1 MRQSEVFAAL
11 LAGCV
16 AVGSAQAE
24 EIGIASFNLAWAGTA
39 ADFRRH
45 VEVCSA
51 ADVQWCDT
59 KARTARGAAGPTP
72 AEEARAQQCQAAVD
86 RATGGAAQS
95 LLVAPCNA
103 YKLNARKI
111 AAGGLTLYDDKL
123 AGLTKTIDRLV
134 SEHGIDVIAFQE
146 VRSDDVI
153 RTILGSHAALFDSCV
168 AGHTGFQT
176 VGFAWRKDKTSTPGQ
191 CTPEGSLATKE
202 KPEDPASL
210 RTVRPGVALNL
221 TVGGAP
227 LTFMNVHLKSACANL
242 VTGGGFPGRELTD
255 PDPACQVLNRQVVP
269 LENWIEAVARATP
282 MFVLLGDFN
291 RRVDQEAQRRVL
303 RRQVR
308 QDGSLPDS
316 PNTAGPDGRVSSRFL
331 WQEISDGKPRLVQV
345 PLAPA
350 TTGCTGFIGL
360 DHILISRAL
369 RLQQSNPLSSVKVQV
384 EKKPRQTIATSD
396 HCPRIT
402 QLDI

>member
-1 MRQSEVFAAL
+1 MCHSQVWAAL
-11 LAGCV
+11 VAGCV
-16 AVGSAQAE
+16 AIGSVQAE
-24 EIGIASFNLAWAGTA
+24 EVGIASFNIAWAGTA
-39 ADFRRH
+39 ADFKRH
-45 VEVCSA
+45 VDVCSA
-51 ADVQWCDT
+51 PDVQWCDT
-59 KARTARGAAGPTP
+59 RAKTASGATAPTP
-72 AEEARAQQCQAAVD
+72 AEETRAKQCQAAVD
-86 RATGGAAQS
+86 RASGGAGQS

-111 AAGGLTLYDDKL
+111 AAGGLALYDDKL

-134 SEHGIDVIAFQE
+134 SEHGIDLIAFQE

-153 RTILGSHAALFDSCV
+153 RTILGQHAALFDSCV

-176 VGFAWRKDKTSTPGQ
+176 VGFAWRKGRSSTPGQ
-191 CTPEGSLATKE
+191 CTSEGTLAIKE
-202 KPEDPASL
+202 KPDDPASL
-210 RTVRPGVALNL
+210 RTVRPGIALTL
-221 TVGGAP
+221 TIGGTQ

-269 LENWIEAVARATP
+269 LEDWIETVARTTP

-291 RRVDQEAQRRVL
+291 RRVDQEAQRRVP

-308 QDGSLPDS
+308 KDGTLPDS

-331 WQEISDGKPRLVQV
+331 WQEISDGKPRLVQI
-345 PLAPA
+345 PLTPT

-369 RLQQSNPLSSVKVQV
+369 SVQQSNPLSSMKVRV